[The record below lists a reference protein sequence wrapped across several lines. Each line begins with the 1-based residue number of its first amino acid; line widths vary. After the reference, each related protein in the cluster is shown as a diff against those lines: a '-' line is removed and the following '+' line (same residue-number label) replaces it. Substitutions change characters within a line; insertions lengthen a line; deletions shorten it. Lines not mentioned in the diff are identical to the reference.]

1 MKITLRDYQQRS
13 VDEIRYAMQCGH
25 RSVLFVLPT
34 GGGKT
39 VIFSYITESAA
50 IKGNRVLILVHRQ
63 ELVEQTSSTLANI
76 GVDHGIIANGW
87 KQDLS
92 HGVQVASVATLA
104 RRLHRFDPNFF
115 QLVVIDEAHHA
126 VAGTWEAV
134 LAHFGDAKQLGV
146 TATPERLDGHGLG
159 NMFSIMIEGPQVLE
173 LEQAGHIVPAKY
185 FGHPDHIEAVLPKKG
200 DEFDLD
206 ALEEEALTRKA
217 LDSPVEQ
224 YKARLDGQ
232 TAVAFCLTVAHAEML
247 ADSFCM
253 AGIPSVVLDGRL
265 SKTVRRQRL
274 QALAEGKI
282 KIITSCMVISE
293 GFDLPSVGGCILV
306 RPTMSLALHLQ
317 QIGRCLR
324 PAPGKTHATILDM
337 VGNTKRHGFHIMERE
352 WSLEDQ
358 ERKEKLSVKQ
368 CPDCYAI
375 LPISTTVCK
384 EWDNVKNQECGHVFG
399 NGPQELKPLEEAGDV
414 IVVELDQSQIRL
426 KRRSEELEADTLEAL
441 QELGR
446 QRGYKPGW
454 AYYRHKARQI
464 KRGSRSTTHQADS
477 WSRP

>member
-1 MKITLRDYQQRS
+1 MFR
-13 VDEIRYAMQCGH
+13 
-25 RSVLFVLPT
+25 
-34 GGGKT
+34 
-39 VIFSYITESAA
+39 
-50 IKGNRVLILVHRQ
+50 
-63 ELVEQTSSTLANI
+63 
-76 GVDHGIIANGW
+76 
-87 KQDLS
+87 
-92 HGVQVASVATLA
+92 VASVATLA
-104 RRLHRFDPNFF
+104 RRLHQFDPAFF
-115 QLVVIDEAHHA
+115 QLIVIDEAHHA
-126 VAGTWEAV
+126 VAGTWEAT
-134 LAHFGDAKQLGV
+134 LAHFDNAMRLGV

-159 NMFSIMIEGPQVLE
+159 NMFSIMIEGPQALE
-173 LEQAGHIVPAKY
+173 LEEAGHIVPAKY
-185 FGHPDHIEAVLPKKG
+185 FGHPGREDEVLPTKG

-206 ALEEEALTRKA
+206 ALEEEALTHRA
-217 LDSPVEQ
+217 LDSPVQQ
-224 YKARLDGQ
+224 YKARLNGQ

-253 AGIPSVVLDGRL
+253 AGIPSVVLDGKL

-282 KIITSCMVISE
+282 KVITSCMVISE
-293 GFDLPSVGGCILV
+293 GFDLPSVGGCLLV

-324 PAPGKTHATILDM
+324 PAPGKTHATIIDM
-337 VGNTKRHGFHIMERE
+337 VGNTMRHGFHIIERD
-352 WSLEDQ
+352 WSLADQ
-358 ERKEKLSVKQ
+358 ERKETLSVKE

-384 EWDNVKNQECGHVFG
+384 EWDHAKDRECGHVFSK
-399 NGPQELKPLEEAGDV
+399 GPRELKPLEEAGDV
-414 IVVELDQSQIRL
+414 IVVELDQNQIRL

-464 KRGSRSTTHQADS
+464 KRSPSSAAHSPDT

>member
-1 MKITLRDYQQRS
+1 MKITLRDYQQKS

-63 ELVEQTSSTLANI
+63 ELVEQTSRTLADI

-92 HGVQVASVATLA
+92 HGVQIASVATLA
-104 RRLHRFDPNFF
+104 RRLHQFDPAFF
-115 QLVVIDEAHHA
+115 QLIVIDEAHHA
-126 VAGTWEAV
+126 IAGTWEKI
-134 LAHFGDAKQLGV
+134 LDHFDSAKQLGV

-159 NMFSIMIEGPQVLE
+159 NMFTVMIQGPQARE
-173 LEQAGHIVPAKY
+173 LQDAGHLAPAKY
-185 FGHPDHIEAVLPKKG
+185 FGHPDREDEVLPVRG
-200 DEFDLD
+200 DEFDMD
-206 ALEEEALTRKA
+206 ALEKEALTRRA
-217 LDSPVEQ
+217 LDSPVKQ
-224 YKARLDGQ
+224 YKAYLSGE

-247 ADSFCM
+247 ADSFCI
-253 AGIPSVVLDGRL
+253 AGIPSVVLDGKL
-265 SKTVRRQRL
+265 SKAVRRQRL

-282 KIITSCMVISE
+282 KVITSCMVISE
-293 GFDLPSVGGCILV
+293 GFDLPSVGGCLLV

-324 PAPGKTHATILDM
+324 PAPGKNHAIIIDM
-337 VGNTKRHGFHIMERE
+337 VGNTMRHGFHLDERE
-352 WSLEDQ
+352 WSLDDREK
-358 ERKEKLSVKQ
+358 KEALTVKE

-375 LPISTTVCK
+375 LPITTKVCK
-384 EWDNVKNQECGHVFG
+384 EWDHVKKRECGHVFG
-399 NGPQELKPLEEAGDV
+399 KGPREIKPLEEAGDA
-414 IVVELDQSQIRL
+414 IVVELDPVLVRL
-426 KRRSEELEADTLEAL
+426 VRREQEREARTLEAL
-441 QELGR
+441 QELGK

-454 AYYRHKARQI
+454 AYIKHKERQI
-464 KRGSRSTTHQADS
+464 KRSSSSTAHSPNT
-477 WSRP
+477 WPRL

>member
-1 MKITLRDYQQRS
+1 MKIQLRDYQQKS

-63 ELVEQTSSTLANI
+63 ELVEQTSRTLADI

-92 HGVQVASVATLA
+92 HGVQIASVATLA
-104 RRLHRFDPNFF
+104 RRLHQFDPAFF
-115 QLVVIDEAHHA
+115 QLIVIDEAHHA
-126 VAGTWEAV
+126 VAGTWEAT
-134 LAHFGDAKQLGV
+134 LAHFDNAMRLGV

-159 NMFSIMIEGPQVLE
+159 NMFTVMIQGPQARE
-173 LEQAGHIVPAKY
+173 LQDAGHLAPAKY
-185 FGHPDHIEAVLPKKG
+185 FGHPGREDEVLPVRG
-200 DEFDLD
+200 DEFDMD
-206 ALEEEALTRKA
+206 ALEKEALTRRA
-217 LDSPVEQ
+217 LDSPVKQ
-224 YKARLDGQ
+224 YKAYLSGE

-247 ADSFCM
+247 ADSFCI
-253 AGIPSVVLDGRL
+253 AGIPSVVLDGKL

-282 KIITSCMVISE
+282 KVITSCMVISE
-293 GFDLPSVGGCILV
+293 GFDLPSVGGCLLV

-324 PAPGKTHATILDM
+324 PAPGKTHATIIDM
-337 VGNTKRHGFHIMERE
+337 VGNTMRHGFHLDERE
-352 WSLEDQ
+352 WSLDDREK
-358 ERKEKLSVKQ
+358 KEALTVKE

-375 LPISTTVCK
+375 LPITTTVCK
-384 EWDNVKNQECGHVFG
+384 EWDHAKDRECGHVFSK
-399 NGPQELKPLEEAGDV
+399 GPRELKPLEEAGDV
-414 IVVELDQSQIRL
+414 IVVELDQNQIRL

-464 KRGSRSTTHQADS
+464 KRSSSSATHQADS
-477 WSRP
+477 WPRP